1 MTYQRISILG
11 CGWLGFPLAMRL
23 LEMGHFVRGST
34 TTKDKIPLLEQS
46 GIEPWFIQ
54 LNPHLI
60 GDDPASF
67 FDVDTV
73 VLNIPP
79 PRVEDRVAFMMR
91 QADDIVSHISASP
104 VKRLIMV
111 SSTGVYAAK
120 GQDADEEDP
129 WPPESV
135 NGKGLVAMETKLM
148 EELTNEL
155 SEGLTEGLSEE
166 LTEGLSEELTRK
178 LTASVAVVRMAG
190 LFGPDRNPGRFLA
203 GRSVSGNGDEPVNM
217 IHLEDA
223 IGVISALIEQPD
235 VAGVFNAC
243 AREHPTRREFYRK
256 ASEKTG
262 FEMPVFADGEARAW
276 KRIVS
281 EKIRNATG
289 YSFMYDN
296 PIEGFDDL

>member
-1 MTYQRISILG
+1 MKTCRISILG
-11 CGWLGFPLAMRL
+11 CGWLGFPLALRL
-23 LEMGHFVRGST
+23 LEMDHFVRGST

-46 GIEPWFIQ
+46 GIEPWFMQ

-79 PRVEDRVAFMMR
+79 PRVEDRVPFMSR

-120 GQDADEEDP
+120 GQDAYEEDP
-129 WPPESV
+129 WPPEYE

-148 EELTNEL
+148 EELTNEP
-155 SEGLTEGLSEE
+155 SEE
-166 LTEGLSEELTRK
+166 LTAGFSKGLARK
-178 LTASVAVVRMAG
+178 MTASVAVVRMAG

-243 AREHPTRREFYRK
+243 AREHPTRREFYRE
-256 ASEKTG
+256 ASGKTG
-262 FEMPVFADGEARAW
+262 FDMPVFADGEARAW
-276 KRIVS
+276 KRIIS
-281 EKIRNATG
+281 EKIRKATG

-296 PIEGFDDL
+296 PIDGFDDL